1 MSSNVIRKIEE
12 LVLPILEEK
21 NMILVDIEYIKEG
34 PNWYL
39 RVYIDKKDGLDI
51 SDCGEVSEQLSEK
64 LDENDPI
71 KGAYFLE
78 VSSPG
83 AERPLKTKDD
93 LMNNVNENV
102 YVTLYEPINGE
113 KAYEGK
119 LVSFTDDTATIEY
132 DVKGKEK
139 HIEIQY
145 KKIAK
150 ARLAIVF

>member
-1 MSSNVIRKIEE
+1 MSSNVIRETEE
-12 LVLPILEEK
+12 LILPILKEK
-21 NMILVDIEYIKEG
+21 EMELVDIEYVKEG
-34 PNWYL
+34 PNWFL
-39 RVYIDKKDGLDI
+39 RVYIDKENGLDI

-64 LDENDPI
+64 LDETDPI

-83 AERPLKTKDD
+83 AERPLKTKADFTKNI
-93 LMNNVNENV
+93 NNNI
-102 YVTLYEPINGE
+102 YVTLYEQVNGE

-119 LVSFTDDTATIEY
+119 LQSFRDDIVEIEY
-132 DVKGKEK
+132 LVKGKK
-139 HIEIQY
+139 KDIEIPY